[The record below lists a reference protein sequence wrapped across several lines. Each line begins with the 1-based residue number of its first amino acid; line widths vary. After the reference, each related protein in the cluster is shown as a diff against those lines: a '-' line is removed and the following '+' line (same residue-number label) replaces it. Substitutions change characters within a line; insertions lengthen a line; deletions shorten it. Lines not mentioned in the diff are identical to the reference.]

1 MKKTLLS
8 LVSLLPFTL
17 LASCSS
23 ANTKL
28 PNSGKNISAEEG
40 RQKLAN
46 SIENTIEED
55 NKPLDAIGFEVND
68 SHSKTELTGYMKNA
82 DTSILDLNVD
92 LTLKKGEFK
101 AGFKGLN
108 ATDPNG
114 IKFLLSVGS
123 EINGS
128 INITSSLM
136 PGVSMNSEYKGLYE
150 AALGI
155 EKKNLYFD
163 LSNKQT
169 YSLISQFANIDLGVD
184 IGSLLPSSG
193 KGKIALPFDDSFTPI
208 GTDALTS
215 IQEGLGEIVN
225 GLPKDGQ
232 FKDHNKGV
240 FSYSGELKGNALS
253 SYLNPD
259 EETELDHLVKLQ
271 LSADSSFEYSL
282 IFTEDGL
289 ASFGYEYK
297 VSGNIQVRLDPTQI
311 EGLPTL
317 GMNDLTLSLT
327 MDLSSGSKFSFLT
340 NDAITFPA
348 INLDDYTEITLD

>member
-1 MKKTLLS
+1 
-8 LVSLLPFTL
+8 
-17 LASCSS
+17 
-23 ANTKL
+23 
-28 PNSGKNISAEEG
+28 
-40 RQKLAN
+40 
-46 SIENTIEED
+46 
-55 NKPLDAIGFEVND
+55 
-68 SHSKTELTGYMKNA
+68 
-82 DTSILDLNVD
+82 
-92 LTLKKGEFK
+92 
-101 AGFKGLN
+101 
-108 ATDPNG
+108 
-114 IKFLLSVGS
+114 
-123 EINGS
+123 
-128 INITSSLM
+128 
-136 PGVSMNSEYKGLYE
+136 
-150 AALGI
+150 
-155 EKKNLYFD
+155 
-163 LSNKQT
+163 
-169 YSLISQFANIDLGVD
+169 
-184 IGSLLPSSG
+184 
-193 KGKIALPFDDSFTPI
+193 PI

-215 IQEGLGEIVN
+215 IQEGLEEIVN
-225 GLPKDGQ
+225 VLPKDGQ

-259 EETELDHLVKLQ
+259 EETELDPLVKLQ

-348 INLDDYTEITLD
+348 INLDDFTEVTLD